1 MTELRPLNDRVVVK
15 RVDSDTVTKGGLV
28 IPDTVAEKPDQGIV
42 LAVGKGKKDRNGDYI
57 PLEVKVADRVL
68 FGKYSGTQIKHQG
81 EDLLVLKEDEIFA
94 VFN

>member
-42 LAVGKGKKDRNGDYI
+42 LAVGKGKKDRSGEYI
-57 PLEVKVADRVL
+57 PLEVKVNDKVL
-68 FGKYSGTQIKHQG
+68 FGKYSGTPIKHLG
-81 EDLLVLKEDEIFA
+81 EDLLVLKEDEIFLIIE
-94 VFN
+94 

>member
-1 MTELRPLNDRVVVK
+1 MTELRPLNDSVVVK
-15 RVDSDTVTKGGLV
+15 RVDSDTVTPGGLV

-42 LAVGKGKKDRNGDYI
+42 LAVGKGKKNRNGDYI
-57 PLEVKVADRVL
+57 PLEVKVEDRVL
-68 FGKYSGTQIKHQG
+68 FGKYAGTQIKHLG

>member
-42 LAVGKGKKDRNGDYI
+42 LAVGKGKKNRNGDYI

>member
-15 RVDSDTVTKGGLV
+15 RVDSDTVTPGGLV

-42 LAVGKGKKDRNGDYI
+42 LAVGKGKKNRNGDYI
-57 PLEVKVADRVL
+57 PLEVKVEDRVL
-68 FGKYSGTQIKHQG
+68 FGKYAGTQIKHLG

>member
-28 IPDTVAEKPDQGIV
+28 IPDTVAEKPDQGVV

-68 FGKYSGTQIKHQG
+68 FGKHAGTQIKHQG